1 MIDKIETEQREYR
14 YKIILENSKTSLI
27 LLQSIFNKKKQ
38 SYYVDLLQNLQSIK
52 NEQDESMN
60 QNQISI
66 NIKSQIY
73 LTEVKK
79 SCGYMMSWVTKQ
91 RHLKQQ
97 SCFNIL
103 VRNGDNCDRKEICV
117 KKQGESAQGFK
128 DEHKNQDKKESELLY
143 LIKSAEDEIKRVVNQ
158 SEMLVRKLEEYE
170 MFGYKIQD
178 LAKQNVE
185 YEENQKKVFFL
196 GFFNKKSWRK
206 KSAETPDIKGN

>member
-91 RHLKQQ
+91 RHLK
-97 SCFNIL
+97 
-103 VRNGDNCDRKEICV
+103 
-117 KKQGESAQGFK
+117 
-128 DEHKNQDKKESELLY
+128 
-143 LIKSAEDEIKRVVNQ
+143 
-158 SEMLVRKLEEYE
+158 
-170 MFGYKIQD
+170 
-178 LAKQNVE
+178 
-185 YEENQKKVFFL
+185 
-196 GFFNKKSWRK
+196 
-206 KSAETPDIKGN
+206 